1 MSPAQQR
8 GIALWAALLSAVV
21 CLGFL
26 PVSRLVSVLVMLAMI
41 GLIIA
46 FWYIGSRRAEPDVTL
61 HLDDLPEA
69 TYRQPV
75 VLVCGDLPLTWPQS
89 SPVLTV
95 TQGCWIRV
103 EDHQDLEQV
112 ARQVLWL
119 RPDWGRQLSVMVSVC
134 PQKHADSERLTS
146 RLLALRWQISQ
157 LRKETGHSVPLVLN
171 GQVGS
176 AMTNDML
183 WQAAIAGEGMR
194 VWRESSA
201 PSSIAAWV
209 TTGGSPAMQQ
219 QVLMNSLMG
228 WFHKH
233 VKAVF
238 MDENPDV
245 PVIAPVA
252 VLWGMGPIL
261 AGSLA
266 TSVWTAWLSRHTAMQ
281 RVTGWQPVGTD
292 STVIS
297 PFPDFILPLLPEGS
311 GLTSQARTWRCVLS
325 LFTLAAIAALLSSGW
340 NNRQLLHRV
349 SFDISKE
356 MMLMKSG
363 SLTLQAPVDQ
373 GYGIKIQQPLR
384 VIQGVVTGF
393 ERLGTSRDETHYAL
407 TLRPRL
413 ALLDR
418 SHQNAIYQDMSVPQI
433 VEKILRER
441 HGMRG
446 QDFLFSLTR
455 EYPRRE
461 QVMQYGEND
470 LHFITR
476 LLGEVGIW
484 FRFTTDTRLNIDVVE
499 FYDGQQGYE
508 KGLTLPSVPPSG
520 QHSQGVDAVW
530 GMESHH
536 SVVQKQ
542 VSTRDYNYRQ
552 ATQDMNAQVDVT
564 RGDTTTYGE
573 AYHYADNYL
582 TPGIAYERHP
592 APESGA
598 FYARIR
604 HERYLNGQTQA
615 RAITSSPALSPGQVL
630 KVTGGYEVAE
640 VFARGVVITAMR
652 SHARRDEDFCIHFD
666 GIPDSADFSFRPEPG
681 PRPVMAGTL
690 PARVTSTTE
699 NDTYGHID
707 KDGRYRVNM
716 LFDRD
721 SWETGFESLWVR
733 QSRPYAGDTYGLHLP
748 LLAGTGS
755 ACSLIVTF
763 ACTSVTRTA

>member
-292 STVIS
+292 STIIS

-349 SFDISKE
+349 SFDIARYDSISMDNYDQKASAVAILRADAVLLDDLARNGVPARLGLGLYQGE
-356 MMLMKSG
+356 RLRMPVLEAIRSYVPPPPKPQPKPKPVPKIVRLDSMSLFDSGKFVLKAGSTKMLVNSLVGIKAKPGWLIVVSG
-363 SLTLQAPVDQ
+363 HTDNTGNPQLNQMLSLKRAEAVRNWMRDTGDVPESCFAVQ
-373 GYGIKIQQPLR
+373 GYGESRPVATNDTPEGRALNRR
-384 VIQGVVTGF
+384 VEIS
-393 ERLGTSRDETHYAL
+393 L
-407 TLRPRL
+407 
-413 ALLDR
+413 
-418 SHQNAIYQDMSVPQI
+418 VPQANAC
-433 VEKILRER
+433 
-441 HGMRG
+441 
-446 QDFLFSLTR
+446 Q
-455 EYPRRE
+455 
-461 QVMQYGEND
+461 
-470 LHFITR
+470 
-476 LLGEVGIW
+476 
-484 FRFTTDTRLNIDVVE
+484 
-499 FYDGQQGYE
+499 
-508 KGLTLPSVPPSG
+508 LPG
-520 QHSQGVDAVW
+520 
-530 GMESHH
+530 
-536 SVVQKQ
+536 K
-542 VSTRDYNYRQ
+542 
-552 ATQDMNAQVDVT
+552 
-564 RGDTTTYGE
+564 
-573 AYHYADNYL
+573 
-582 TPGIAYERHP
+582 HP
-592 APESGA
+592 APSQDDGA
-598 FYARIR
+598 SQ
-604 HERYLNGQTQA
+604 LNG
-615 RAITSSPALSPGQVL
+615 
-630 KVTGGYEVAE
+630 E
-640 VFARGVVITAMR
+640 
-652 SHARRDEDFCIHFD
+652 
-666 GIPDSADFSFRPEPG
+666 
-681 PRPVMAGTL
+681 
-690 PARVTSTTE
+690 
-699 NDTYGHID
+699 
-707 KDGRYRVNM
+707 
-716 LFDRD
+716 
-721 SWETGFESLWVR
+721 
-733 QSRPYAGDTYGLHLP
+733 
-748 LLAGTGS
+748 
-755 ACSLIVTF
+755 
-763 ACTSVTRTA
+763 

>member
-112 ARQVLWL
+112 AQQVLWL

-261 AGSLA
+261 VGSLA

-340 NNRQLLHRV
+340 NNRHLLHRV
-349 SFDISKE
+349 SFDIARYDSISMDNYDRKASAVAILRADAVLLDDLARNGVPARLGLGLYQGE
-356 MMLMKSG
+356 RLRMPVLEAIRSYVPPPPKPQPKPKPIPKIVRLDSMSLFDSGKFVLKAGSTKMLVNSLVGIKAKPGWLIVVSG
-363 SLTLQAPVDQ
+363 HTDNTGNPQLNQMLSLKRAEAVRNWMRDTGDVPESCFAVQ
-373 GYGIKIQQPLR
+373 GYGESRPVATNDTPEGRALNRR
-384 VIQGVVTGF
+384 VEIS
-393 ERLGTSRDETHYAL
+393 L
-407 TLRPRL
+407 
-413 ALLDR
+413 
-418 SHQNAIYQDMSVPQI
+418 VPQANAC
-433 VEKILRER
+433 
-441 HGMRG
+441 
-446 QDFLFSLTR
+446 Q
-455 EYPRRE
+455 
-461 QVMQYGEND
+461 
-470 LHFITR
+470 
-476 LLGEVGIW
+476 
-484 FRFTTDTRLNIDVVE
+484 
-499 FYDGQQGYE
+499 
-508 KGLTLPSVPPSG
+508 LPG
-520 QHSQGVDAVW
+520 
-530 GMESHH
+530 
-536 SVVQKQ
+536 K
-542 VSTRDYNYRQ
+542 
-552 ATQDMNAQVDVT
+552 
-564 RGDTTTYGE
+564 
-573 AYHYADNYL
+573 
-582 TPGIAYERHP
+582 HP
-592 APESGA
+592 APSQDDGA
-598 FYARIR
+598 SQ
-604 HERYLNGQTQA
+604 LNG
-615 RAITSSPALSPGQVL
+615 
-630 KVTGGYEVAE
+630 E
-640 VFARGVVITAMR
+640 
-652 SHARRDEDFCIHFD
+652 
-666 GIPDSADFSFRPEPG
+666 
-681 PRPVMAGTL
+681 
-690 PARVTSTTE
+690 
-699 NDTYGHID
+699 
-707 KDGRYRVNM
+707 
-716 LFDRD
+716 
-721 SWETGFESLWVR
+721 
-733 QSRPYAGDTYGLHLP
+733 
-748 LLAGTGS
+748 
-755 ACSLIVTF
+755 
-763 ACTSVTRTA
+763 